1 MSHNV
6 YISRHVAE
14 IESISNKLKIDRLR
28 SQSARKNKG
37 GTLVFEKMVGDT
49 GFEPVTSTVCKKH
62 KKKGTRKI

>member
-37 GTLVFEKMVGDT
+37 GTLVFEKSG
-49 GFEPVTSTVCKKH
+49 GRC
-62 KKKGTRKI
+62 RI